1 MIQTNDSARLKL
13 WPDPRPVSEIDD
25 TARRLRC
32 RRPPADSKKNAYKI
46 RYARTLACQGAPSL
60 ANPGFRISSA
70 SAQHLLRMYP
80 LLSPALIKL
89 LQLIYSFLIDS
100 DVSL

>member
-1 MIQTNDSARLKL
+1 
-13 WPDPRPVSEIDD
+13 
-25 TARRLRC
+25 
-32 RRPPADSKKNAYKI
+32 
-46 RYARTLACQGAPSL
+46 
-60 ANPGFRISSA
+60 
-70 SAQHLLRMYP
+70 MYP